1 MPDDKAS
8 KTRIVAAPIT
18 LVKKTV
24 TRLDFDGTPRE
35 GVIQGVSGDIDLN
48 IETKR
53 RPGALDGRDAI
64 EAILTVR
71 SKPLGETPFYT
82 VDAEVRGLYEMVG
95 GGDISDEGAERFV
108 KLRGMEELYD
118 FFRLLMT
125 IITTDGHYGQILLPT
140 ISVAQADLP
149 S

>member
-1 MPDDKAS
+1 MPEEKAPE
-8 KTRIVAAPIT
+8 TRIVAAPIT

-24 TRLDFDGTPRE
+24 TRLNFDGTPRE
-35 GVIQGVSGDIDLN
+35 GVIPGVSSDIDLN

-64 EAILTVR
+64 EAILTVS
-71 SKPLGETPFYT
+71 SKPLGEAPYYT

-95 GGDISDEGAERFV
+95 EGNISDERAERFV

-125 IITTDGHYGQILLPT
+125 IITTDGHYGQMLLPT
-140 ISVAQADLP
+140 ISVAQID
-149 S
+149 

>member
-1 MPDDKAS
+1 MPEE
-8 KTRIVAAPIT
+8 KTSETRVVAAPIT

-35 GVIQGVSGDIDLN
+35 GVSPGASGDINLN

-71 SKPLGETPFYT
+71 SKPIGEAPFYM
-82 VDAEVRGLYEMVG
+82 VDAEVRGLYEMVDG
-95 GGDISDEGAERFV
+95 SDASEEEAERFV
-108 KLRGMEELYD
+108 SLRGMEELYD

-125 IITTDGHYGQILLPT
+125 IITTDGHYGQMLLPT
-140 ISVAQADLP
+140 IAVAQI
-149 S
+149 

>member
-1 MPDDKAS
+1 MPEEKAPE
-8 KTRIVAAPIT
+8 TRIVAAPIT

-24 TRLDFDGTPRE
+24 TRLNFDGTPRE
-35 GVIQGVSGDIDLN
+35 GVIPGVSSDIDLN

-53 RPGALDGRDAI
+53 RLGALDGRDAI

-71 SKPLGETPFYT
+71 SKPLGEAPFYT

-95 GGDISDEGAERFV
+95 EGNISDERAERFV

-125 IITTDGHYGQILLPT
+125 IITTDGHYGQMLLPT
-140 ISVAQADLP
+140 IAVAQID
-149 S
+149 